1 MREEDCV
8 SFDYRVAL
16 RLAVTMPLLWLLA
29 ACWAS
34 EHPLI
39 DRSHAARPPI
49 EGTYRS
55 ADPKERDA
63 GTMRIAAGGDGGF
76 VLDDGVDKQRLFL
89 AQLREGWFLVQWQK
103 LETTAN
109 RADGACL
116 YSLMRVDADSLEVHG
131 SPCDAALDG
140 IAGIQREGSTCTFA
154 TLAAARRAALE
165 ALRRIDA
172 GEPAEEP
179 AVLLRDA
186 AGRGA

>member
-1 MREEDCV
+1 MGEDWV
-8 SFDYRVAL
+8 SFDCRVAF

-39 DRSHAARPPI
+39 DGAHAARPPI

-63 GTMRIAAGGDGGF
+63 GTMRITAGSDGGF
-76 VLDDGVDKQRLFL
+76 VLDDGVDKQRLYL

-103 LETTAN
+103 LETNAS
-109 RADGACL
+109 RVGGACL
-116 YSLMRVDADSLEVHG
+116 YSLMRIAADSLVVHG
-131 SPCDAALDG
+131 SPCDAGFDG
-140 IAGIQREGSTCTFA
+140 IAGIKREGSTCTFA

-179 AVLLRDA
+179 AVLVRDA
-186 AGRGA
+186 VGRGA